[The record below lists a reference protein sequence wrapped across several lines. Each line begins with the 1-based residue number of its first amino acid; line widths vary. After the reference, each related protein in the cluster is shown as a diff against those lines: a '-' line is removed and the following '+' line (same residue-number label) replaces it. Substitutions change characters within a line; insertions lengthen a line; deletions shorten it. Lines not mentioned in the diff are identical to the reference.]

1 MLLQSVRHTH
11 AMLELS
17 PLVVGLSYK
26 AFVVELILRFDV
38 LLLSQLTKLPPHSKR
53 QSREVTIQT
62 PSYVCAWERSLHTN
76 AYKHM
81 DYKYTHMEVCFR
93 LRVKNEKGDCQ
104 SLK

>member
-11 AMLELS
+11 AVLELS
-17 PLVVGLSYK
+17 PLVVGLGYK

-38 LLLSQLTKLPPHSKR
+38 LLLSQLTKLPPRSKR
-53 QSREVTIQT
+53 QSTEVTMQT

-76 AYKHM
+76 AYNHM
-81 DYKYTHMEVCFR
+81 AYKYTHMEVCFH